1 MVTDMRRHDG
11 LTLFMCEFCG
21 SEYKEIGTAEDCE
34 EHCGTQGYASA
45 EIRKKAVRVP
55 KIEVIPMQ

>member
-1 MVTDMRRHDG
+1 M
-11 LTLFMCEFCG
+11 TLFMCEFCG

-45 EIRKKAVRVP
+45 EIRKKAVAVP